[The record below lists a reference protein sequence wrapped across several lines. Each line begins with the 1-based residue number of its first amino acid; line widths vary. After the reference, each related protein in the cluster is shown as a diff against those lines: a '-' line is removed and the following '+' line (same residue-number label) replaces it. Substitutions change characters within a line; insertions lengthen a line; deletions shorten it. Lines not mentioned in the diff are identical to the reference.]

1 MIHVFPKDH
10 HHNIV
15 GCFTETSTLPLSLSL
30 PLYVK
35 EKYYPLRPE
44 LAESTAM
51 LYMATGEGRFQE
63 AGKEIV
69 DDLAKHTRWD
79 QDPHPRAY

>member
-1 MIHVFPKDH
+1 
-10 HHNIV
+10 
-15 GCFTETSTLPLSLSL
+15 
-30 PLYVK
+30 
-35 EKYYPLRPE
+35 
-44 LAESTAM
+44 M

-79 QDPHPRAY
+79 QDPHPTPPPYILIH